1 MSPTSLFSV
10 ELYSLLS
17 AAYTM
22 IDSDDCES
30 KGMKMVATKKECE
43 DAAEKLDLKGKRAYE
58 MQLAERPMGC
68 IYGIADNTAATDW
81 LSWASP
87 KNHPS
92 FHNTWN
98 ASCGSIHK
106 FHNNIPVTYNCI
118 CNSRY
123 DKRLVL

>member
-1 MSPTSLFSV
+1 
-10 ELYSLLS
+10 
-17 AAYTM
+17 M

-30 KGMKMVATKKECE
+30 KGMKMVTTKNECE
-43 DAAEKLDLKGKRAYE
+43 DAADLLELKDTGAYE

-68 IYGIADNTAATDW
+68 IYGVADGISDW

-92 FHNTWN
+92 FHATYNT
-98 ASCGSIHK
+98 SCGSIHK

-123 DKRLVL
+123 DIHLILR